1 MRSFLLLIIVFIGF
15 TANAQVSFEQI
26 YNSHPSLP
34 HGVLEGVAWTN
45 TRMKHLHNEMESC
58 SGYPQAYGIMGLH
71 DNGENYFIENGTL
84 VANLSG
90 ISIVQQKSDP
100 ELQVEAYAIALESI
114 LSQTSNSLDPINISD
129 ALMQL
134 SEIPDTGL
142 VNILAREMQVYEVLR
157 FMKDPV
163 QAQTFN
169 FTAHHY
175 NLESVFGVEH
185 YAILRSDQIS
195 LSETEIS
202 NENGDLFL
210 VNANATQQYGPAIW
224 NPAPACNFS
233 SRNGVAVS
241 AITIHTVQGSYAGA
255 ISWSQNCASNVSFH
269 YVIRSSDG
277 QVTQMVN
284 EDDKGWHVGSENPY
298 TIGYEHEGY
307 VSDPSWYTDAMYNS
321 SSDLSK
327 DIINSGYGIN
337 GLRTYFGPSSDVTDV
352 LGGCT
357 KIKGHQ
363 HYPNQTHTDPG
374 IHWDWER
381 YYRLINDVPTYTT
394 ITNTGGTLYDSG
406 GPTGEYTDDERLFWL
421 IQPPNTDYITLSFN
435 ESEIETDWD
444 YLFIYDGDSINDPL
458 IGQFTGT
465 TIPNITSTG
474 GSLLMEFRSDCATPA
489 IGWEADYNAIP
500 LDFIPPQSSI
510 VTGNVWETDD
520 FDVEFTDT
528 DNQSGVNDR
537 YYLVSEK
544 EIAENAPK
552 SNGTYGFMNE
562 SFSDGSALWTNATG
576 AFTINGGEYVLD
588 DTVEQNSNAY
598 ALVDQNTNHEYL
610 YTWNQM
616 IEGTA
621 SNQRAGL
628 HFFCDDPTLPNR
640 GNSYFVYLRASDLVQ
655 IYSVDNDVFTLQADL
670 PYTIDTD
677 VQYKCKV
684 QYDPL
689 TGWIRVFV
697 DDNFVG
703 AWQDA
708 TPLTSGNSIS
718 LRSGGSSIYFDD
730 IRVYQ
735 NRGTQVTIPAGFGE
749 MMSIESE
756 SAIPTGFVYSI
767 VVDSSHNWS
776 GIDEESYLLDFSV
789 PELLSLN
796 DGTAADIDTVTTATL
811 EANWSAQD
819 IHSDILDYEVAIGT
833 LPGLDDAV
841 GWSSNGLTTTYSQL
855 LGSPVYDEVYH
866 ISIRATNGAGLVDT
880 FTTDGQRYIDDLGLM
895 TKDWSTVNVFPNP
908 SSDLIKISG
917 LNGSFTVVLFD
928 AAGRKCLERSI
939 TEEQPISIAY
949 LSSGSYQLVIQYGSE
964 FIVKQIVKN

>member
-90 ISIVQQKSDP
+90 ISIVQQKSDS

-307 VSDPSWYTDAMYNS
+307 VSDPS
-321 SSDLSK
+321 
-327 DIINSGYGIN
+327 
-337 GLRTYFGPSSDVTDV
+337 
-352 LGGCT
+352 
-357 KIKGHQ
+357 
-363 HYPNQTHTDPG
+363 
-374 IHWDWER
+374 
-381 YYRLINDVPTYTT
+381 
-394 ITNTGGTLYDSG
+394 
-406 GPTGEYTDDERLFWL
+406 
-421 IQPPNTDYITLSFN
+421 
-435 ESEIETDWD
+435 
-444 YLFIYDGDSINDPL
+444 
-458 IGQFTGT
+458 
-465 TIPNITSTG
+465 
-474 GSLLMEFRSDCATPA
+474 
-489 IGWEADYNAIP
+489 
-500 LDFIPPQSSI
+500 
-510 VTGNVWETDD
+510 
-520 FDVEFTDT
+520 
-528 DNQSGVNDR
+528 
-537 YYLVSEK
+537 
-544 EIAENAPK
+544 
-552 SNGTYGFMNE
+552 
-562 SFSDGSALWTNATG
+562 
-576 AFTINGGEYVLD
+576 
-588 DTVEQNSNAY
+588 
-598 ALVDQNTNHEYL
+598 
-610 YTWNQM
+610 
-616 IEGTA
+616 
-621 SNQRAGL
+621 
-628 HFFCDDPTLPNR
+628 
-640 GNSYFVYLRASDLVQ
+640 
-655 IYSVDNDVFTLQADL
+655 
-670 PYTIDTD
+670 
-677 VQYKCKV
+677 
-684 QYDPL
+684 
-689 TGWIRVFV
+689 
-697 DDNFVG
+697 
-703 AWQDA
+703 
-708 TPLTSGNSIS
+708 
-718 LRSGGSSIYFDD
+718 
-730 IRVYQ
+730 
-735 NRGTQVTIPAGFGE
+735 
-749 MMSIESE
+749 
-756 SAIPTGFVYSI
+756 
-767 VVDSSHNWS
+767 
-776 GIDEESYLLDFSV
+776 
-789 PELLSLN
+789 
-796 DGTAADIDTVTTATL
+796 
-811 EANWSAQD
+811 
-819 IHSDILDYEVAIGT
+819 
-833 LPGLDDAV
+833 
-841 GWSSNGLTTTYSQL
+841 
-855 LGSPVYDEVYH
+855 
-866 ISIRATNGAGLVDT
+866 
-880 FTTDGQRYIDDLGLM
+880 
-895 TKDWSTVNVFPNP
+895 
-908 SSDLIKISG
+908 
-917 LNGSFTVVLFD
+917 
-928 AAGRKCLERSI
+928 
-939 TEEQPISIAY
+939 
-949 LSSGSYQLVIQYGSE
+949 
-964 FIVKQIVKN
+964 

>member
-1 MRSFLLLIIVFIGF
+1 MRSFLILAITIFGF
-15 TANAQVSFEQI
+15 NASAQYSFEQA
-26 YNSHPSLP
+26 YNNHPFLP
-34 HGVLEGVAWTN
+34 QGVLEGVAWTN
-45 TRMKHLHNEMESC
+45 TRMHHLQNEMESC

-71 DNGENYFIENGTL
+71 DNGENYFIENGQT

-90 ISIVQQKSDP
+90 ISITQQKSHPQIQID
-100 ELQVEAYAIALESI
+100 AYASALESI
-114 LSQTSNSLDPINISD
+114 LVQTNNSLDPVNISS

-157 FMKDPV
+157 FMCD
-163 QAQTFN
+163 QAHAETFG
-169 FTAHHY
+169 FSKHKF
-175 NLESVFGVEH
+175 NLESVFGAEH
-185 YAILRSDQIS
+185 YAILSSERIS
-195 LSETEIS
+195 LSSSSIT
-202 NENGDLFL
+202 NENGDIFL

-241 AITIHTVQGSYAGA
+241 AITIHTVQGTYAGA
-255 ISWSQNCASNVSFH
+255 ISWSQNCVSNVSFH

-277 QVTQMVN
+277 QVTQMVDEN
-284 EDDKGWHVGSENPY
+284 DKGWHVGSENPY

-327 DIINSGYGIN
+327 DIINSGYGIS
-337 GLRTYFGPSSDVTDV
+337 GLRTYFGPSSDVVNV

-381 YYRLINDVPTYTT
+381 YYQLINDNPTYTP
-394 ITNTGGTLYDSG
+394 ITALNGTLYDSG
-406 GPTGEYTDDERLFWL
+406 GPTGEYTNDERLFWL
-421 IQPPNTDYITLSFN
+421 IQPPNTDYITLDFN
-435 ESEIETDWD
+435 LFEIETDWD

-458 IGQFTGT
+458 IGQFTGN
-465 TIPNITSTG
+465 TIPQIVSTG
-474 GSLLMEFRSDCATPA
+474 GSLLLEFRSDCATTA
-489 IGWEADYNAIP
+489 IGWDADYVSTP
-500 LDFIPPQSSI
+500 LDLTPPQSSI
-510 VTGNVWETDD
+510 VTGNIWETDD
-520 FDVEFTDT
+520 FNVDFVDT
-528 DNQSGVNDR
+528 DNQSGVSDR

-562 SFSDGSALWTNATG
+562 SFSDGSALWTNNTG
-576 AFTINGGEYVLD
+576 AFVLNGGEYVLE
-588 DTVEQNSNAY
+588 DTVEQNSNTY
-598 ALVDQNTNHEYL
+598 ALVDQNSNQSYV

-616 IEGTA
+616 IEDFA

-655 IYSVDNDVFTLQADL
+655 IYSVDNDVYTLQENL
-670 PYTIDTD
+670 SYTIDPN
-677 VQYKCKV
+677 VLYKCKV
-684 QYDPL
+684 QYDPT

-703 AWQDA
+703 EWQDP

-718 LRSGGSSIYFDD
+718 LRSGGCNIYFDD

-735 NRGTQVTIPAGFGE
+735 SRGTQVTIPAGFGE
-749 MMSIESE
+749 LMSIESE
-756 SAIPTGFVYSI
+756 GAVPTGYVYSMA
-767 VVDSSHNWS
+767 VDSSDNWS
-776 GIDEESYLLDFSV
+776 GIAEELYLLDFTT

-796 DGTAADIDTVTTATL
+796 DGPASDIDTVTTATL
-811 EANWSAQD
+811 EANWSTQD
-819 IHSDILDYEVAIGT
+819 IHSDIADYEVAIGT
-833 LPGLDDAV
+833 LPNLDDVVA
-841 GWSSNGLTTTYSQL
+841 WSSNGLTATYSQVI
-855 LGSPVYDEVYH
+855 GSPVYDEVYH
-866 ISIRATNGAGLVDT
+866 ISIRATNGAGLIDT
-880 FTTDGQRYIDDLGLM
+880 FTTDGQRYIDDLGVS
-895 TKDWSTVNVFPNP
+895 TQDWSSVQVFPNP
-908 SSDLIKISG
+908 SSDNIAVSG
-917 LNGSFTVVLFD
+917 LNGTFTIVLFD
-928 AAGRKCLERSI
+928 VTGKKCLEQTISEGQTISVASLAAGTYKVLLRSGD
-939 TEEQPISIAY
+939 Q
-949 LSSGSYQLVIQYGSE
+949 
-964 FIVKQIVKN
+964 FILKRFVKN